1 MERKNETTAW
11 NMVSEVELIYK
22 SKVKASDRPFIK
34 CSADIEKVLRNFYN
48 ENTIELQEQF
58 NILYLNR
65 GYRVLGVYRVS
76 TGGIT
81 GTVVDPRLI
90 FAMALKLTAC
100 YLILSHCHPSGNL
113 TPSNADIKLTD
124 KIKQAGDFFDIKV
137 LDHVILTSTEY
148 LSFTDEGLL

>member
-1 MERKNETTAW
+1 MERKNESAVW
-11 NMVSEVELIYK
+11 NMVSEVELIYR
-22 SKVKASDRPFIK
+22 SKVKATDRPFVK
-34 CSADIEKVLRNFYN
+34 CSADIEKVLRNFYD

-65 GYRVLGVYRVS
+65 GYRVLGIYKAS

-90 FAMALKLTAC
+90 FAMALKLASS

-113 TPSNADIKLTD
+113 TPSKADMVLTQ
-124 KIKQAGDFFDIKV
+124 KIKQAASFFDMKV
-137 LDHVILTSTEY
+137 LDHVILTSAEY
-148 LSFTDEGLL
+148 LSFSDEGLL